1 MAATVLKDV
10 RLLVGGY
17 EVTSD
22 HNTVALNML
31 RPPVPK
37 PSFGIDSNVY
47 LPGLVKADYSLDG
60 WFDSGGSANKQIDDI
75 KFAQIDGSTSNV
87 LTIVAPDGAVDAV
100 AYSFESIDSAYAPF
114 GGSIGDIAAFN
125 VSGSSTGDVLRGIVI
140 EAGTTARS
148 ATVTTAEYTLG
159 DIVAGEI
166 LYASLH
172 VIATTGSPTLN
183 VVIQSDELTG
193 FADPTPHITFPEAS
207 AIGDGFL
214 SSTTTT
220 TDTLWRAVATY
231 GGTGTITYL
240 IAFGIQNE

>member
-47 LPGLVKADYSLDG
+47 LPGLVKAEYSLDG
-60 WFDSGGSANKQIDDI
+60 WFDSDGSTAIDDI
-75 KFAQIDGSTSNV
+75 KFAQFDGSVSNV
-87 LTIVAPDGAVDAV
+87 LSIVAPDGAVGAV
-100 AYSFESIDSAYAPF
+100 AYSFESIDTGYAPF

-125 VSGSSTGDVLRGIVI
+125 VSGTSTGDMMRGIVI
-140 EAGTTARS
+140 EAGTTAR
-148 ATVTTAEYTLG
+148 TETLTTAEYTLG
-159 DIVAGEI
+159 DIVAGET

-172 VIATTGSPTLN
+172 VIATTSSPTLD
-183 VVIQSDELTG
+183 VVIESDELTG
-193 FADPTPHITFPEAS
+193 FASATPHITFPEAS

-214 SSTTTT
+214 SSTSTT
-220 TDTLWRAVATY
+220 TDTLWRAVATF
-231 GGTGTITYL
+231 GGSGSITFL
-240 IAFGIQNE
+240 IAFGIQ